1 MPNNYLYYQ
10 LRRSRA
16 QRNVLKNRL
25 IAIEQEK
32 EKLSEEHMEI
42 IKSHIYYNTV
52 LNIGCY
58 FSGIIFMLLFNKITN
73 KC

>member
-10 LRRSRA
+10 LRRVRA
-16 QRNVLKNRL
+16 QRNLLRNRL
-25 IAIEQEK
+25 DDIEK
-32 EKLSEEHMEI
+32 EKDKISEEHMET

-52 LNIGCY
+52 LHVGCY
-58 FSGIIFMLLFNKITN
+58 FSGIIFMLLFNKIAN

>member
-10 LRRSRA
+10 LRRVRA
-16 QRNVLKNRL
+16 QRNLLRSKL
-25 IAIEQEK
+25 DDIEQEK
-32 EKLSEEHMEI
+32 EKISDEHMET
-42 IKSHIYYNTV
+42 IKSHIYYNTILHV
-52 LNIGCY
+52 GCY

>member
-10 LRRSRA
+10 LRRVRA
-16 QRNVLKNRL
+16 QRNLLRSKL
-25 IAIEQEK
+25 DDIEQEK
-32 EKLSEEHMEI
+32 DKISEEHMET

-52 LNIGCY
+52 LHVGCY

>member
-16 QRNVLKNRL
+16 QRNVLKSRL
-25 IAIEQEK
+25 ITMEQEK

-58 FSGIIFMLLFNKITN
+58 FSGIIFMLLFNKIAN

>member
-1 MPNNYLYYQ
+1 M
-10 LRRSRA
+10 
-16 QRNVLKNRL
+16 
-25 IAIEQEK
+25 EQEK

>member
-10 LRRSRA
+10 LRRVRA
-16 QRNVLKNRL
+16 QRNLLRSK
-25 IAIEQEK
+25 IDAIEEEK
-32 EKLSEEHMEI
+32 NKISEEHMET

-52 LNIGCY
+52 LHVGCY